1 MLTQGL
7 QLSAHAG
14 CVYTLGDSGK
24 FCVQLNQNGQVLS
37 AFAGDVLLTRGLG
50 NPLEGGLGRMFLR
63 VHVGDSVEL
72 HSLAGPDVALVFSGV
87 SESAAQWRGQ
97 VVGCAVEL
105 ALRVDVSA
113 ATLLW
118 NVTVRNKSAGSIKVD
133 TVWVQDVGLASRAAL
148 SSNEAYTA
156 HYLDGSVIQDSNCG
170 PVLSFRQN
178 LKQAGRHPWLM
189 AACLS
194 GAVSYA
200 TDAFDVYGNGY
211 RCGNGPSGLT
221 QASLPNRCYQ
231 YEFSCAALQ
240 SAPATLGVGAAM
252 QVRYAATYVADHPE
266 ASSELDLR
274 LLAKMHVFG
283 YRAFGDQAFWDGAF
297 GDRAFKDA
305 LLACERQ
312 ASNGVAQAQVVHGR
326 DLSQGELQDLFPSQW
341 RHVEERQG
349 SVLSFFCGTDK
360 HVVTRAKEAIVER
373 PHGTILVGD
382 AGTDS
387 MRKVLAT
394 TVYMY
399 GVFSAQTVYGNTSFH
414 KMNSLPREPLGLS
427 RLSGMRIYFEDT
439 CGLKVLGTPS
449 VFEMERDGCCWV
461 YVLENETIT
470 VRVDLDGGRDSF
482 TVRATTTAAARRFT
496 VSNELVMGEDESDL
510 NATLDVDYESRV
522 LTVAATGKNMS
533 TERGIR
539 LAFGI
544 SWSGESS
551 IDAIGGS
558 ELLGAQGAD
567 SLLVMQTQPT
577 QQFELRIAGS
587 LLGADDVVEKLSMTG
602 AVRDVEYWTRFN
614 RGLDCSREVEAVAR
628 LSDTLRWYSHN
639 ALIHYASPHG
649 LEQYSGAAW
658 GTRDAC
664 QGPLEYF
671 IAQQH
676 HGLARSVL
684 LKTFGNQYADTGD
697 WPQWFMQDEYFDIAQ
712 NHSHGDIVVWPLKA
726 LALYLSSTGDVS
738 VLDAVAPY
746 LTGDNQPAAERGTV
760 AAHIEKALDRIEAEF
775 IPHTALIRYGGGDWD
790 DSLQPT
796 TIDLAARL
804 VSGWTVALL
813 AEALEELGAT
823 WYASPLKSRI
833 SILASRVR
841 ADFRRY
847 VLIDGQVAGFL
858 LYDED
863 LRFAEPLLHPNDTR
877 TGIHNRL
884 IPMTRSIIAGLLTRE
899 EADLQ
904 MERIA
909 EHLKFPDG
917 VRLMDRPAPYSGGLE
932 TFFKRAESAAN
943 FGREIGLQYVHAHIR
958 YAEALAKLGDG
969 DGFFQA
975 LLAICPIGIEKTVPN
990 AEMRQSNMYFSSSD
1004 AAFLNRAD
1012 AAANF
1017 DKLRDGSVSVKGGW
1031 RLYSSGPGLYSG
1043 LVIRQL
1049 FGMRESADAWVF
1061 DPVLPRELDGIVL
1074 TWELGCQ
1081 KVEIEYRV
1089 LEGSAGPRSVTCAG
1103 IAFVAKRETNPYRSG
1118 GLIIQK
1124 SALASALVSDVRLI
1138 VTL

>member
-1 MLTQGL
+1 MLTQK
-7 QLSAHAG
+7 QQISAHTD
-14 CVYTLGDSGK
+14 CEYTLGDVGQ
-24 FCVQLNQNGQVLS
+24 FCVQLNRNGQILS
-37 AFAGDVLLTRGLG
+37 AFAGDILLSRALG

-63 VHVGDSVEL
+63 VHVGGSVEL
-72 HSLAGPDVALVFSGV
+72 HPLVGVDVTLVLSAV
-87 SESAAQWRGQ
+87 NESAAQWNGH
-97 VVGCAVEL
+97 VAGCSVAL
-105 ALRVDVSA
+105 TLRVDTDAS
-113 ATLLW
+113 TLLW
-118 NVTVRNKSAGSIKVD
+118 DVAVHNESPDSIRVD
-133 TVWVQDVGLASRAAL
+133 TVWVQDVGLASRGAL
-148 SSNEAYTA
+148 LSNEAYTA
-156 HYLDGSVIQDSNCG
+156 HYLDESVIQDSTCG

-178 LKQAGRHPWLM
+178 LKQVGGHPWLM

-194 GAVSYA
+194 GAASYA

-211 RCGNGPSGLT
+211 RCGQGPSGLT
-221 QASLPNRCYQ
+221 QESLSNRCYQ

-240 SAPATLGVGAAM
+240 SAPATLGTDDAM
-252 QVRYAATYVADHPE
+252 QVRYAASYVADHPE
-266 ASSELDLR
+266 ASSQLDLPV
-274 LLAKMHVFG
+274 LAQMHAVAN
-283 YRAFGDQAFWDGAF
+283 RAFGDP
-297 GDRAFKDA
+297 
-305 LLACERQ
+305 LLAVEQQ
-312 ASNGVAQAQVVHGR
+312 APSSVAHAQTVHGR
-326 DLSQGELQDLFPSQW
+326 DLAQEELEDLFPSPW
-341 RHVEERQG
+341 RHVEQREG
-349 SVLSFFCGTDK
+349 AVMSFFCDTDT

-387 MRKVLAT
+387 MREVLAMT
-394 TVYMY
+394 TYMY

-414 KMNSLPREPLGLS
+414 KMNSMPREPLGLS
-427 RLSGMRIYFEDT
+427 RVSGMRIYFEDMS
-439 CGLKVLGTPS
+439 GLKVLGTPS
-449 VFEMERDGCCWV
+449 VFEMTRDGCCWV
-461 YVLENETIT
+461 YVLDNETIT
-470 VRVDLDGGRDSF
+470 VRADLDGGRDSF
-482 TVRATTTAAARRFT
+482 TIKATTTAAARRFT
-496 VSNELVMGEDESDL
+496 ISNELVMGAAETDL
-510 NATLDVDYESRV
+510 NATLEVDYEARV
-522 LTVAATGKNMS
+522 LTMVEAGKSMS

-544 SWSGESS
+544 AWSAESF
-551 IDAIGGS
+551 IQAIGGS
-558 ELLGAQGAD
+558 ELLGGQGAD
-567 SLLVMQTQPT
+567 SLLVMQTKPT

-587 LLGADDVVEKLSMTG
+587 LSGTGDVIKKLSADGSGRDLEYWTG
-602 AVRDVEYWTRFN
+602 FNRSLDFSRDVET
-614 RGLDCSREVEAVAR
+614 VAR
-628 LSDTLRWYSHN
+628 LSDALRWYSHN

-664 QGPLEYF
+664 QGPFEYF

-676 HGLARSVL
+676 HGLARSIL
-684 LKTFGNQYADTGD
+684 LKTFGSQYVDTGD
-697 WPQWFMQDEYFDIAQ
+697 WPQWFMHDEYFDIAQ
-712 NHSHGDIVVWPLKA
+712 HHSHGDIVVWPLKA
-726 LALYLSSTGDVS
+726 LALYLSSTGDVG
-738 VLDAVAPY
+738 VLDAEVPY
-746 LTGDNQPAAERGTV
+746 LTADNQPADLVESV
-760 AAHIEKALDRIEAEF
+760 AGHVEKALDRIEQEF
-775 IPHTALIRYGGGDWD
+775 IPDTALIRYGGGDWD
-790 DSLQPT
+790 DSLQPVNQ
-796 TIDLAARL
+796 DLASRL

-813 AEALEELGAT
+813 AQSLAELDAT
-823 WYASPLKSRI
+823 LNDSPLKARI
-833 SILASRVR
+833 SSLAARVR
-841 ADFRRY
+841 SDFRRF
-847 VLIDGQVAGFL
+847 VLVDGVVAGFL

-863 LRFAEPLLHPNDTR
+863 LKLAEPLLHPNDTR

-904 MERIA
+904 MARIA
-909 EHLKFPDG
+909 EHLKQPDG

-975 LLAICPIGIEKTVPN
+975 LLTICPIGIEKTVPN

-1017 DKLRDGSVSVKGGW
+1017 DKLRDGSISVKGGW

-1049 FGMRESADAWVF
+1049 FGLRECADAWVF

-1089 LEGSAGPRSVTCAG
+1089 TQGSAGPQAVTCAG
-1103 IAFVAKRETNPYRSG
+1103 LVFEARREANPYREG

-1124 SALASALVSDVRLI
+1124 SALAAALAKDARLI
-1138 VTL
+1138 VSL